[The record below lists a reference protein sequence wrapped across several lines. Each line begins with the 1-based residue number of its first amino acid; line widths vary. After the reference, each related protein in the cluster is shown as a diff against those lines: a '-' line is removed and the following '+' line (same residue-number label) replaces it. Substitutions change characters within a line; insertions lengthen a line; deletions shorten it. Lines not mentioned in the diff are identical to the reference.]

1 MRTAL
6 SHISCF
12 LYLSWTHV
20 KERGIASYKDFIYAL
35 GPRQGLNFMDRKN
48 DTMYRSL
55 QGGHLGHFKVVIF
68 IDVKNNEK
76 LQFNY

>member
-1 MRTAL
+1 
-6 SHISCF
+6 
-12 LYLSWTHV
+12 
-20 KERGIASYKDFIYAL
+20 
-35 GPRQGLNFMDRKN
+35 MDRKN

-76 LQFNY
+76 LQFNYWNYTFNYAIYLHKSDEHTPINGDFNRKNDETIP